1 MRYNTNKQI
10 SFTNEI
16 RVRFVETDPLG
27 IVWHG
32 NYIQYFEDGR
42 EAFGR
47 HHGIS
52 YLDQKENGFA
62 SPIVKS
68 MSEHKLPLHYG
79 DVATVKTIF
88 VDSLAAKMI
97 FRYEIYNPKG
107 ALACLGETVQVF
119 VSLETGEL
127 SLTIPE
133 FFRKWKIKEGLLY
146 EQGVSFL

>member
-1 MRYNTNKQI
+1 MPYNSKKEI
-10 SFTNEI
+10 HFTSEI

-52 YLDQKENGFA
+52 YLDQKDNGYA

-68 MSEHKLPLHYG
+68 GSEHKLPLRYG
-79 DVATVKTIF
+79 DIATVRTIYI
-88 VDSLAAKMI
+88 DSPAAKMI
-97 FRYEIYNPKG
+97 FRYEIFNPNG
-107 ALACLGETVQVF
+107 ELVCTGETVQVF
-119 VSLETGEL
+119 VSLDSGDL
-127 SLTIPE
+127 SLSIPE
-133 FFRKWKIKEGLLY
+133 FFKEWKKKEGLIN
-146 EQGVSFL
+146 E

>member
-1 MRYNTNKQI
+1 MQSRTSEEI
-10 SFTNEI
+10 SFINEI

-52 YLDQKENGFA
+52 YLDQKEHGFTT
-62 SPIVKS
+62 PIVKS
-68 MSEHKLPLHYG
+68 SSEHRLPLRYG
-79 DVATVKTIF
+79 DVATIKTIY
-88 VDSLAAKMI
+88 VDSPAAKMI

-107 ALACLGETVQVF
+107 QLVCTGKTVQVF
-119 VSLETGEL
+119 VEIDGEL
-127 SLTIPE
+127 SLLIPE
-133 FFRKWKIKEGLLY
+133 FFKQWKIKVGLLN
-146 EQGVSFL
+146 E

>member
-1 MRYNTNKQI
+1 MQSNIENEI
-10 SFTNEI
+10 SFTSEI

-52 YLDQKENGFA
+52 YLDQKDYGFTT
-62 SPIVKS
+62 PIVKS
-68 MSEHKLPLHYG
+68 SCEHKLPLRYG
-79 DVATVKTIF
+79 DVATIKTTY
-88 VDSLAAKMI
+88 VNSRAAKMI
-97 FRYEIYNPKG
+97 FRYEIFNPEG
-107 ALACLGETVQVF
+107 QIVCTGETVQVF
-119 VSLETGEL
+119 VEDQGEL

-133 FFRKWKIKEGLLY
+133 FFMKWKQKMGIANE
-146 EQGVSFL
+146 